1 MMPTE
6 PTVRILVVDDHT
18 IVRQGLVALL
28 SGVPGFSVVAD
39 CGTGLLAVSLA
50 EKHAPDIV
58 LLDLSLPDMNGVE
71 VIHELGSRVPAARVV
86 VLTMH
91 ADPNYARP
99 ALRAGAAGYLIKGS
113 DIGDLVEAIRK
124 AVEGET
130 HLSPVVAAML
140 IDSPPSAFC
149 DRLSPREEEVLRL
162 VAQGKTSREVGQ
174 LLEISPRTV
183 ENHRR
188 NIMEKL
194 GVNDVVSLTRAAIKA
209 GLVMPE

>member
-1 MMPTE
+1 MTTE
-6 PTVRILVVDDHT
+6 SIVRILVVDDHT

-28 SGVPGFSVVAD
+28 SGVTDFAVVAD
-39 CGTGLLAVSLA
+39 CGSGLQAVSLA
-50 EKHAPDIV
+50 EKHRPDIV

-71 VIHELGSRVPAARVV
+71 VIHELAARSLPTRVV

-91 ADPNYARP
+91 ANPDYARP

-113 DIGDLVEAIRK
+113 DMGDLVTAIRK
-124 AVEGET
+124 AVQGET
-130 HLSPVVAAML
+130 HLSPVVASML
-140 IDSPPSAFC
+140 VDSPPSPFS

-162 VAQGKTSREVGQ
+162 VAQGKTSREVGL

-183 ENHRR
+183 DNHRR

>member
-1 MMPTE
+1 MSSETP
-6 PTVRILVVDDHT
+6 VRVLVVDDHT

-28 SGVPGFSVVAD
+28 STVPDLEVVAD
-39 CGTGLLAVSLA
+39 CGSGLKAISIALDKS
-50 EKHAPDIV
+50 PDVV
-58 LLDLSLPDMNGVE
+58 LLDLSLPDLNGVD
-71 VIHELGSRVPAARVV
+71 VIHELASSLPSAKVV

-91 ADPNYARP
+91 ADSAHARP

-113 DIGDLVEAIRK
+113 DIGDLITAIRK
-124 AVEGET
+124 AVQGET
-130 HLSPVVAAML
+130 HLSPVVASML
-140 IDSPPSAFC
+140 VDSPGSGLGEQ
-149 DRLSPREEEVLRL
+149 LSPREEEVLRL

-183 ENHRR
+183 DNHRR